1 MSVTKT
7 NSILASNDALYD
19 ISVTSLNDLDQSRLI
34 VNLDQNIIDDINKQ
48 IDTKEKILD
57 NDPLF
62 AVVNGIF
69 VNVID
74 VFYGLMNWISDP
86 MNVSLMDIIF
96 VGYRPISL
104 LIFIVMCYYLV
115 NLIIKIVNLNQ
126 LQ

>member
-19 ISVTSLNDLDQSRLI
+19 ISVTSLNELDQSRLI

-104 LIFIVMCYYLV
+104 LIFIVMCYYIV

>member
-19 ISVTSLNDLDQSRLI
+19 ISVTSLNELNQSRLI

-74 VFYGLMNWISDP
+74 VFYGLMKWISDP

-96 VGYRPISL
+96 VRYRPISL

>member
-19 ISVTSLNDLDQSRLI
+19 ISVTSLNELDQSRLI

-74 VFYGLMNWISDP
+74 VFYGLMKWIFDP
-86 MNVSLMDIIF
+86 MNVSLIDIIF

>member
-19 ISVTSLNDLDQSRLI
+19 ISVTSLNELDQSRLI

-74 VFYGLMNWISDP
+74 VFYGLMKWISDP

>member
-19 ISVTSLNDLDQSRLI
+19 ISVTSLNELDQSRLI

-74 VFYGLMNWISDP
+74 VFYGLMKWISDP

-104 LIFIVMCYYLV
+104 LIFIVLCYYLV
-115 NLIIKIVNLNQ
+115 NLIIKIINLNQ

>member
-19 ISVTSLNDLDQSRLI
+19 ISVTSLNELDQSRLI

>member
-7 NSILASNDALYD
+7 NSILANNDALYD
-19 ISVTSLNDLDQSRLI
+19 ISVTSLNELDQSRLI

>member
-19 ISVTSLNDLDQSRLI
+19 ISVTSLNELDQSRLI

-86 MNVSLMDIIF
+86 MNVSLIDIIF

-104 LIFIVMCYYLV
+104 LIFIVLCYYLV